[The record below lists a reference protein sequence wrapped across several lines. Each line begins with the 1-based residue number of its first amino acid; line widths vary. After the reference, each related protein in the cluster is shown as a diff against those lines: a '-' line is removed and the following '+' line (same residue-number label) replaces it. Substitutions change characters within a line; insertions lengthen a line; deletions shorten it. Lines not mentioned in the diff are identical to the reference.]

1 MLLLLR
7 IRITAHKKHT
17 RNTMYQTTMKKLW
30 ITLPALL
37 LALTITPVI
46 AQKGGV
52 PAAKTGTS
60 QQQTPAP
67 LQLKT
72 IADSVNYALG
82 INMLATLKQQGVN
95 AEPNFII
102 AGINDAAKG
111 KTALT
116 TEQVQLLIAQLQQAL
131 AQKQQTQQQGQTQQQ
146 TQQGTTPQS
155 TAQTQPTA
163 PKQQLSPQQIAA
175 NNKKQGEAFLAENGT
190 RQGIIT
196 RPSGLQYGVIT
207 QGTGATPKGTDKVTV
222 HYTGMLLD
230 GTIFDSSVKRGQ
242 PFSTYLGNVIVGWQ
256 EGVQLMKVGSKYRFF
271 IPPQLA
277 YGANGAGG
285 VIGPNATLVFDIEL
299 LGINQ

>member
-1 MLLLLR
+1 
-7 IRITAHKKHT
+7 
-17 RNTMYQTTMKKLW
+17 MKKNW
-30 ITLPALL
+30 MALPALL
-37 LALTITPVI
+37 LLLATAPAT
-46 AQKGGV
+46 AQKGGT
-52 PAAKTGTS
+52 PAAKTA
-60 QQQTPAP
+60 PP

-82 INMLATLKQQGVN
+82 ISFLTNLRQQGVN
-95 AEPNFII
+95 AQPNFII
-102 AGINDAAKG
+102 AGINDAANG

-131 AQKQQTQQQGQTQQQ
+131 AQQQQAKQQAQQQGGTAQQ
-146 TQQGTTPQS
+146 TQQGGGQS
-155 TAQTQPTA
+155 TVGQSAQPAA
-163 PKQQLSPQQIAA
+163 PKQQLTPEQIAA

-230 GTIFDSSVKRGQ
+230 GTVFDSSVKRGQ
-242 PFSTYLGNVIVGWQ
+242 PFSTYLGNVIAGWQ

-285 VIGPNATLVFDIEL
+285 VIGPNATLVFDVEL

>member
-1 MLLLLR
+1 
-7 IRITAHKKHT
+7 
-17 RNTMYQTTMKKLW
+17 MKKIW
-30 ITLPALL
+30 MVLPALL
-37 LALTITPVI
+37 LLLATAPAT
-46 AQKGGV
+46 AQKGGT
-52 PAAKTGTS
+52 PAAKTA
-60 QQQTPAP
+60 PP

-82 INMLATLKQQGVN
+82 INMLANLRHQGIN
-95 AEPNFII
+95 AQPNFII
-102 AGINDAAKG
+102 AGINDAANG

-116 TEQVQLLIAQLQQAL
+116 PEQVQILIAQLQQAL
-131 AQKQQTQQQGQTQQQ
+131 AQQQQAKQQAEQQGGTAQQ
-146 TQQGTTPQS
+146 TQQGSGQS
-155 TAQTQPTA
+155 TVGQPTA
-163 PKQQLSPQQIAA
+163 PKQQLTPEQIAA

-190 RQGIIT
+190 RQGIVT

-230 GTIFDSSVKRGQ
+230 GTVFDSSVKRGQ
-242 PFSTYLGNVIVGWQ
+242 PFSTYLGNVIAGWQ
-256 EGVQLMKVGSKYRFF
+256 EGLQLMKVGSKYRFF

-285 VIGPNATLVFDIEL
+285 VIGPNATLVFDVEL

>member
-1 MLLLLR
+1 
-7 IRITAHKKHT
+7 
-17 RNTMYQTTMKKLW
+17 MKKLW

-46 AQKGGV
+46 AQKGGG

-131 AQKQQTQQQGQTQQQ
+131 AQKQQAQQTQQQGQTQQQ
-146 TQQGTTPQS
+146 SQVQQQGQAQQKTQQNTAPQS
-155 TAQTQPTA
+155 TAQTQQTA

-175 NNKKQGEAFLAENGT
+175 NNKQQGEAFLAENGT